1 MLYNENSTKLIDAHC
16 HLYSLSGIEDAI
28 LRACDAGVSKAIV
41 VTEDTDTMENTL
53 RLRDKFPDFVL
64 PGLGIHPV
72 NLLRMDKS
80 EWERA
85 FGFLKRHARE
95 ISCIGEIGLDYKYAK
110 TAEEQERQI
119 RALHDQMDVASE
131 NNLPVNL
138 HSRRALRQTMD
149 EAVAFHKKTG
159 LNTLMHW
166 FAHSKK
172 LLRITNENG
181 LFVSVGPSILFS
193 EESMNLAFT
202 IDPDLMLLETDTPVY
217 YSGKPSSPALVA
229 KVAEKLIAH
238 CPENL
243 LSKEKLLDN
252 TLRYLS

>member
-1 MLYNENSTKLIDAHC
+1 MRYNEKSTKLIDAHC

-28 LRACDAGVSKAIV
+28 LSACDAGVSKAIV
-41 VTEDTDTMENTL
+41 VTEDLDTMEKTL
-53 RLRDKFPDFVL
+53 RLRDKFPEFVL

-72 NLLRMDKS
+72 NLLRMNDS
-80 EWERA
+80 EWERSFA
-85 FGFLKRHARE
+85 FLKRHAHE

-110 TAEEQERQI
+110 TAEEQDRQI
-119 RALHDQMDVASE
+119 RALHAQMDVASE

-149 EAVAFHKKTG
+149 EAVSFHKKTG
-159 LNTLMHW
+159 LNALMHW

-181 LFVSVGPSILFS
+181 IFVSVGPSILFS
-193 EESMNLAFT
+193 EESMNLAFSV
-202 IDPDLMLLETDTPVY
+202 DPDLILLETDTPVC
-217 YSGKPSSPALVA
+217 YSGKPSSPAWVA
-229 KVAEKLIAH
+229 KVADKLIADY
-238 CPENL
+238 PENA
-243 LSKEKLLDN
+243 LSKEKLSEN